1 MTRLSRI
8 AGGAAVALAL
18 AGAAVAAPASG
29 AGTTRTVVADFS
41 GPYGFTVDSAE
52 FGDYAFDLV
61 VQGEEQVRVTTVTST
76 DGTLLRTVIHSSFS
90 ETDTNSISKASLP
103 LAGTMNDVKDHEAGT
118 RTVRGDIARGTQPG
132 QGTYFKESGQIVFD
146 GGVGS
151 VVFAAGRH
159 DAVALGGINA
169 SLCAALAET

>member
-1 MTRLSRI
+1 MTRSSRI

-18 AGAAVAAPASG
+18 AGATVAAPASG

-41 GPYGFTVDSAE
+41 EPYGFAVACAQ
-52 FGDYAFDLV
+52 FGDYAFDLT
-61 VQGEEQVRVTTVTST
+61 VQGEQQVRITTVTSAG
-76 DGTLLRTVIHSSFS
+76 GTLLRTVTHSSFS
-90 ETDTNSISKASLP
+90 ETDTNSISGASLP
-103 LAGTMNDVKDHEAGT
+103 LAGTMNDIVDHEGGT

-159 DAVALGGINA
+159 DAIAFGGINA
-169 SLCAALAET
+169 SLCAALAEA